1 MRAFWIFVHLL
12 AGVLWIG
19 GGLAAMFVSLAAKK
33 MGRAEQGIAARLV
46 AAVYAR
52 MIAPGA
58 GAMVLSGFFLT
69 MTYMGAMNRGET
81 ASLAVSPW
89 IMAMQGLGLVGAAII
104 FAVAFP
110 AINKLTRLDP
120 VAQAEAFD
128 ALRTRQRLAGMI
140 ATTCA
145 FIGLFAAAMYR

>member
-1 MRAFWIFVHLL
+1 MRSFWIFIHLL

-19 GGLAAMFVSLAAKK
+19 GGLAAMFASVAGNK
-33 MGRAEQGIAARLV
+33 MGRAEQGIVARLV
-46 AAVYAR
+46 AAIYAR

-58 GAMVLSGFFLT
+58 ALMVLSGLFLT

-89 IMAMQGLGLVGAAII
+89 IMAMQGLGLVGAAVI
-104 FAVAFP
+104 FAVAYP
-110 AINKLTRLDP
+110 SVNKLARLDP

-128 ALRTRQRLAGMI
+128 ALRRRQRLAGMA

-145 FIGLFAAAMYR
+145 FIGLVAAALYR

>member
-1 MRAFWIFVHLL
+1 MRAFWIFLHLL
-12 AGVLWIG
+12 GGVLWIG

-33 MGRAEQGIAARLV
+33 MGRPEQGVAARLV

-58 GAMVLSGFFLT
+58 GIIVLSGLFLT
-69 MTYMGAMNRGET
+69 MTYMGALNRGEMDIPI
-81 ASLAVSPW
+81 SPW

-104 FAVAFP
+104 FAVALP
-110 AINKLTRLDP
+110 AINKLARLDP
-120 VAQAEAFD
+120 VAQAEPFD
-128 ALRTRQRLAGMI
+128 ALRTRQRMAGMI

-145 FIGLFAAAMYR
+145 FVSLLAAALYR